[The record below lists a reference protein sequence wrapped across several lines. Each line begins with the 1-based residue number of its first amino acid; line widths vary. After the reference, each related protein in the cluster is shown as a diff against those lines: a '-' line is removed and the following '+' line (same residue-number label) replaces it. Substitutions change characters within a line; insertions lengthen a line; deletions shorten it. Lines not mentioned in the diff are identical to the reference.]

1 MKICK
6 SFFKMLPFNKIPVF
20 CCRNYSLSQVNPAL
34 QPECSDPFTKVVR
47 ADPNRWEASPFPRS
61 PHRAFQVHRG
71 KESACQ
77 WKRCKRPGYNLWVW
91 KTPGGS
97 VVKNPL
103 ANSGDMGLDPWVRK
117 IPWSGKQQPT
127 PVFLPEKFHG
137 QRSLVGYKLWGHK
150 ESYTTERLSTHT
162 HIHTHPT
169 NTETITKVIST
180 PLR

>member
-91 KTPGGS
+91 KTPGGGNG
-97 VVKNPL
+97 NPL
-103 ANSGDMGLDPWVRK
+103 QYSCLKNSMARGAWWATNYGVTKSRT
-117 IPWSGKQQPT
+117 Q
-127 PVFLPEKFHG
+127 
-137 QRSLVGYKLWGHK
+137 
-150 ESYTTERLSTHT
+150 LSD
-162 HIHTHPT
+162 
-169 NTETITKVIST
+169 
-180 PLR
+180 